1 MFKKYFRSSKKSA
14 RPENYGQTRRRST
27 SDTRRSKWKKS
38 PKHSRSTT
46 VPSESDMKVGCFKNS
61 SVVGVEP
68 SVSELLFNRL
78 SGEEDLKI
86 ENIKY
91 KSDPPPATAQPI
103 EVNTARSRDGFRD
116 NVEKLTSQVKIS
128 LATTDE
134 DTSTKLSNT
143 TPSRSEDLLS
153 YKLRQ
158 GQKVGEGGDYKT
170 MNIYNFQA
178 EQVPKSFGVGAKKL
192 LNTLET
198 LKVNESSILSTHAWS
213 EVRSLLNKGLEEIEI
228 LRARLQEAEAREE
241 KESATEVKAEPGLKL
256 SFCQESNSGT
266 VRSDL
271 SLTNDTT
278 VNIKQNKTSEQ
289 LVSTDEESGDT
300 IVENNE
306 DHGVVNDAEDSFGQV
321 ESDQTEL
328 VIEDEEVKDG
338 ELLDD
343 SDENEVGNM
352 WGFNEKDQSRVE
364 SDDEGEDDL
373 DNYCDDKLS
382 SQLRIEELEEQL
394 RETQA
399 ILAERTAKHEQELI
413 DKDSESRR
421 TLIKV
426 KRKQLQA
433 LATLRDE
440 LTESHAEVHA
450 KVYEENVSLHR
461 ELAARKV
468 REEELQ
474 EQIQK
479 LDADY
484 SMEVE
489 EALRLTTE
497 LQETRRKLKKIAN
510 QQKVVVRDRDKKLEK
525 EVRELRISRRDLVRR
540 LNEKADKEK
549 EQLRKTQEYSLE
561 CERLEDA
568 VSDLR
573 QQLAVWRTRR
583 TSVPEAMIRRATLDT
598 DTSRSH
604 SESRKRRCKTAT
616 ENIMLPLFIKKL
628 DQQDELTGMGDFVW
642 NRAQPES
649 PVKKKSSDSLYQR
662 ANSQNSLSLLVNS
675 DHFSSTDEKANFEG
689 VAEPSN
695 DSQRKL
701 VYLKYPDGNSE
712 GKSNEHENNQ
722 VSPDH
727 ILNSCE
733 LSSREQSTEAATV
746 DEHSNSP
753 SVISNNVDSKEEMF
767 DERNFNSGS
776 LYEVVPG
783 RKEDNKADYRVK
795 KFIPLVI

>member
-1 MFKKYFRSSKKSA
+1 V
-14 RPENYGQTRRRST
+14 
-27 SDTRRSKWKKS
+27 
-38 PKHSRSTT
+38 KHSRSTT

-61 SVVGVEP
+61 SVEP

-78 SGEEDLKI
+78 SGEEDLKN

-91 KSDPPPATAQPI
+91 KGDPSLTTSQSI
-103 EVNTARSRDGFRD
+103 KLNTARSRDGYTD
-116 NVEKLTSQVKIS
+116 NVGNLTSQAQGPNSKKTGRNTTEEKSDVNFLSTCTISRHGPTQEAMTEEVRERSSCDEMDEVKIS

-143 TPSRSEDLLS
+143 TPSKSEDLVN

-158 GQKVGEGGDYKT
+158 SQKVGEGGDCKT
-170 MNIYNFQA
+170 LNINNFQA
-178 EQVPKSFGVGAKKL
+178 EQAPKSFRAGAKKL

-198 LKVNESSILSTHAWS
+198 QKINESSILSTPAWS

-228 LRARLQEAEAREE
+228 LRARLQEVEAREE

-256 SFCQESNSGT
+256 SFGQESNSGT

-271 SLTNDTT
+271 SHTNDTT
-278 VNIKQNKTSEQ
+278 VNIKQNQTSEQ
-289 LVSTDEESGDT
+289 LVSSDDESGDT

-306 DHGVVNDAEDSFGQV
+306 DHGVVNDDEDSFGQV

-328 VIEDEEVKDG
+328 VIEDEVKDG
-338 ELLDD
+338 ELLED

-364 SDDEGEDDL
+364 SDDEGEDEL

-399 ILAERTAKHEQELI
+399 ILADRAAKHEQELM

-421 TLIKV
+421 KLIKV

-468 REEELQ
+468 REDELQ

-484 SMEVE
+484 SREVA

-497 LQETRRKLKKIAN
+497 LQETRAKLKKLAN
-510 QQKVVVRDRDKKLEK
+510 QQKVVVRDRDKKIGEGGSG
-525 EVRELRISRRDLVRR
+525 V
-540 LNEKADKEK
+540 
-549 EQLRKTQEYSLE
+549 
-561 CERLEDA
+561 ED
-568 VSDLR
+568 V
-573 QQLAVWRTRR
+573 
-583 TSVPEAMIRRATLDT
+583 
-598 DTSRSH
+598 
-604 SESRKRRCKTAT
+604 
-616 ENIMLPLFIKKL
+616 
-628 DQQDELTGMGDFVW
+628 
-642 NRAQPES
+642 
-649 PVKKKSSDSLYQR
+649 
-662 ANSQNSLSLLVNS
+662 
-675 DHFSSTDEKANFEG
+675 
-689 VAEPSN
+689 
-695 DSQRKL
+695 
-701 VYLKYPDGNSE
+701 
-712 GKSNEHENNQ
+712 
-722 VSPDH
+722 
-727 ILNSCE
+727 
-733 LSSREQSTEAATV
+733 
-746 DEHSNSP
+746 
-753 SVISNNVDSKEEMF
+753 
-767 DERNFNSGS
+767 
-776 LYEVVPG
+776 
-783 RKEDNKADYRVK
+783 
-795 KFIPLVI
+795 

>member
-1 MFKKYFRSSKKSA
+1 
-14 RPENYGQTRRRST
+14 
-27 SDTRRSKWKKS
+27 
-38 PKHSRSTT
+38 
-46 VPSESDMKVGCFKNS
+46 MKVGCFKNS

-68 SVSELLFNRL
+68 SVSEQLFNRL
-78 SGEEDLKI
+78 NREEDLKI

-91 KSDPPPATAQPI
+91 KSDPPSATSQPI
-103 EVNTARSRDGFRD
+103 EVNTARSRDGYRD
-116 NVEKLTSQVKIS
+116 NVGKLTSQAQESNSKKTGRNTTEEKSDVNFLPTCTISRHGPTQEAMTEEVRERSSCDEMDEVKTS

-143 TPSRSEDLLS
+143 TPRQSKSEDLVN

-158 GQKVGEGGDYKT
+158 SQKVGEGGDCKT

-178 EQVPKSFGVGAKKL
+178 EQAPKSFGVGAKKL

-198 LKVNESSILSTHAWS
+198 QKINESSILSTRAWS

-228 LRARLQEAEAREE
+228 LRARLQEVEAREE
-241 KESATEVKAEPGLKL
+241 KESATEVKAEPGLKV

-271 SLTNDTT
+271 SHTNDTT
-278 VNIKQNKTSEQ
+278 VNIQQNKTPEE
-289 LVSTDEESGDT
+289 LVSSDEESGDT

-306 DHGVVNDAEDSFGQV
+306 DHGVVIDAEDSFGQV

-328 VIEDEEVKDG
+328 VVEDEEVKDDG
-338 ELLDD
+338 LLED

-394 RETQA
+394 REAQD
-399 ILAERTAKHEQELI
+399 ILAERTAKHEQELM

-421 TLIKV
+421 KLIKV

-450 KVYEENVSLHR
+450 KVYQENVSLHR

-484 SMEVE
+484 SREVE

-497 LQETRRKLKKIAN
+497 LQETRRKLKKLAN
-510 QQKVVVRDRDKKLEK
+510 QQKVVVRDRDKKIGEGG
-525 EVRELRISRRDLVRR
+525 SG
-540 LNEKADKEK
+540 
-549 EQLRKTQEYSLE
+549 
-561 CERLEDA
+561 LED
-568 VSDLR
+568 
-573 QQLAVWRTRR
+573 
-583 TSVPEAMIRRATLDT
+583 I
-598 DTSRSH
+598 
-604 SESRKRRCKTAT
+604 
-616 ENIMLPLFIKKL
+616 
-628 DQQDELTGMGDFVW
+628 
-642 NRAQPES
+642 
-649 PVKKKSSDSLYQR
+649 
-662 ANSQNSLSLLVNS
+662 
-675 DHFSSTDEKANFEG
+675 
-689 VAEPSN
+689 
-695 DSQRKL
+695 
-701 VYLKYPDGNSE
+701 
-712 GKSNEHENNQ
+712 
-722 VSPDH
+722 
-727 ILNSCE
+727 
-733 LSSREQSTEAATV
+733 
-746 DEHSNSP
+746 
-753 SVISNNVDSKEEMF
+753 
-767 DERNFNSGS
+767 
-776 LYEVVPG
+776 
-783 RKEDNKADYRVK
+783 
-795 KFIPLVI
+795 